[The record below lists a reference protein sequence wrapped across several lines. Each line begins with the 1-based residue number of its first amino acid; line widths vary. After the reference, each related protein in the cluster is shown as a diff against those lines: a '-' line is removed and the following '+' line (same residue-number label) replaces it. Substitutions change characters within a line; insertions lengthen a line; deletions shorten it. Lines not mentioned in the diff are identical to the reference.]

1 MRIYNSFEEIDFDVK
16 RLNLERKIA
25 WEKIK
30 HSSNEVQE
38 SLSPYNW
45 IQTILSS
52 IKKFGILLLLKK
64 IFNK

>member
-38 SLSPYNW
+38 SFSPYNW
-45 IQTILSS
+45 IPTILSS